1 MKTRRLDFLGGI
13 SERTGLQLMRRE
25 MNSNSKAE
33 QQPDLV
39 ALWAKVQAA
48 YARSSQY
55 YRAGDNPEYAKAL
68 AAFDR
73 AANPPRANSV
83 IPFRRRK

>member
-1 MKTRRLDFLGGI
+1 MKNPATRFLGGI
-13 SERTGLQLMRRE
+13 SERTGIQLMRRE

-55 YRAGDNPEYAKAL
+55 YLAGDNPEYAKAL

-73 AANPPRANSV
+73 AANPVGAGNV
-83 IPFRRRK
+83 LQFRRRK